1 MITFVSVTIGST
13 VVRKTHQNNRHSGL
27 KVSLELTSNTRI
39 YVENPFSNENQRK
52 KEKARRRRERQRE
65 GERERETERERER
78 ERETERAALAEG
90 FRFAS

>member
-39 YVENPFSNENQRK
+39 YVENPFSMKIRGKKRK
-52 KEKARRRRERQRE
+52 RADGDRDRERQRE
-65 GERERETERERER
+65 GERERETER
-78 ERETERAALAEG
+78 
-90 FRFAS
+90 